1 MPRQP
6 QFLFAVKTWIKCY
19 WTPSMNL
26 DDVTPRVSTVMTHKI
41 LVVSELD
48 THSAGGKTALSPKKI
63 ISREEIENLLKK
75 NSDWTADWSSR
86 SENIPPTPAS
96 RKLPLNIFKHQ
107 TKHTASL
114 GRRSVCLRKKG
125 DIFSAEFLSVFL
137 PSLLLSHHWPVA
149 WGPYWKASGH
159 QCLLMETWTLAVA
172 HGGDCLLKA
181 TLNSAIYSLRSRN

>member
-6 QFLFAVKTWIKCY
+6 QFLFAVMTWIKRY

-26 DDVTPRVSTVMTHKI
+26 DDVTPRMSTVMTHKI

-48 THSAGGKTALSPKKI
+48 THSVGGKTALSPKKI
-63 ISREEIENLLKK
+63 ISREEIERLLKK
-75 NSDWTADWSSR
+75 NSDWTWDWSSS
-86 SENIPPTPAS
+86 SENIHPAPAS
-96 RKLPLNIFKHQ
+96 KKLPLNIFKHHP
-107 TKHTASL
+107 KHTASL
-114 GRRSVCLRKKG
+114 GRRNMRLRKKG
-125 DIFSAEFLSVFL
+125 DIFSAEFLRVFL

-149 WGPYWKASGH
+149 WGSYWKASGH

-181 TLNSAIYSLRSRN
+181 TLNSAIYSFF